1 MEPLGPSP
9 LDLGDAQAW
18 EALKE
23 RIIELTGWDLH
34 RFKENYLK
42 RRVTARVRALGLGA
56 WGDYAVR
63 LADPVE
69 LEKLRDRL
77 TVNVTEF
84 FRDGDVWQELEQVL
98 MPALAAQAAGR
109 PGAELRIWSA
119 GCSSG
124 EEPYSLA
131 ILAQEAAAQQRPKPT
146 VRILASDLD
155 EAILAKA
162 KEGRYP
168 EQSLAALSPQ
178 RRGEYFAPDGAL
190 WSVQPKLRESIV
202 FRRHNLFADPPPP
215 ELDLVLC
222 RNVMIYFS
230 RDLQQKLL
238 RGFHAALRPGG
249 YFVTGKTETVLG
261 PVRSLWKPI
270 SARARVFQKA

>member
-1 MEPLGPSP
+1 MEALPGPAS
-9 LDLGDAQAW
+9 LGDTAGW

-34 RFKENYLK
+34 LFKENYLK
-42 RRVTARVRALGLGA
+42 RRVTARLRALGLESWGA
-56 WGDYAVR
+56 YAQR
-63 LADPVE
+63 LADPLE
-69 LEKLRDRL
+69 LERLRDRL

-84 FRDGDVWQELEQVL
+84 FRDADVWEELEQGIL
-98 MPALAAQAAGR
+98 PGLAREAAAR
-109 PGAELRIWSA
+109 PVPELRIWSA

-131 ILAQEAAAQQRPKPT
+131 MLALEAAALVRPKPV
-146 VRILASDLD
+146 VRVMASDLD
-155 EAILAKA
+155 ELILAKA
-162 KEGRYP
+162 VAGRYP
-168 EQSLAALSPQ
+168 EASLASVSPA
-178 RRGEYFAPDGAL
+178 RRSAYFQADGAQ
-190 WSVQPKLRESIV
+190 WAVGQRLRDAIV
-202 FRRHNLFADPPPP
+202 FRRHNLFDDPPPP
-215 ELDLVLC
+215 DLDLILC

-261 PVRSLWKPI
+261 PVRSLWKPV
-270 SARARVFQKA
+270 SARARAFQKA